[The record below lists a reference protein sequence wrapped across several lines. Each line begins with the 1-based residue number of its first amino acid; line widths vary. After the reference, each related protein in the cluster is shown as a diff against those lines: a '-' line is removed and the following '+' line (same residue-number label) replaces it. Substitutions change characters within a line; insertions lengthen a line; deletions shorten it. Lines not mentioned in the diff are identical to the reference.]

1 MKPISITLIC
11 LLLICRASAQQT
23 YTVTADQPALVNGL
37 QMGFTIKSQEVKKVG
52 DKGDFSRYS
61 VRFYVT
67 NTLGESKIIL
77 YKQGLNLLNNVSDQL
92 AQFNCLNAT
101 GARLTTKEAL
111 IRANACNV
119 LALTDDKDCS
129 TNKTTQNKRFVQI
142 GYWIKA
148 GQTIS
153 TDAIVIVPLNEQPNM
168 QVTYLADLLQPAA
181 SASIGGRQDAGQYQ
195 PPPPPISYV
204 NVNTQGFLKIRN
216 ARTNTYINY
225 ETGVMRSSAINNEW
239 WSAHWQLVP
248 VPGTNRFNIKN
259 QWKNSYMSI
268 DSGNLDLF
276 VNYVS
281 DGAMW
286 VLEPSG
292 NGAFRIKNVSSGQYL
307 CIASNQ
313 LKLANNY
320 NNVGTSDWVFEP

>member
-1 MKPISITLIC
+1 MKIKKTLFAALCFLISGQL
-11 LLLICRASAQQT
+11 AAQQA
-23 YTVTADQPALVNGL
+23 YTVTAQQPALVNGL

-61 VRFYVT
+61 IRFYVT

-92 AQFNCLNAT
+92 AQFNCINAT
-101 GARLTTKEAL
+101 GARLTSKEAT
-111 IRANACNV
+111 IRATACNV
-119 LALTDDKDCS
+119 LALTDDKDCA

-153 TDAIVIVPLNEQPNM
+153 ADAIVIVPLNDAPNI
-168 QVTYLADLLQPAA
+168 QVTYLADMLQPAA
-181 SASIGGRQDAGQYQ
+181 SASIGSNQDVGRYQ
-195 PPPPPISYV
+195 PPPAYTDI
-204 NVNTQGFLKIRN
+204 NTQGLLKIRN
-216 ARTNTYINY
+216 VYTNTYINY
-225 ETGVMRSSAINNEW
+225 ETGVMRSSEINSGW

-248 VPGTNRFNIKN
+248 VPGTNRVNIKN
-259 QWKNSYMSI
+259 QWKGTYMSI
-268 DSGNLDLF
+268 DGGTLDLF

-286 VLEPSG
+286 ILEPAG
-292 NGAFRIKNVSSGQYL
+292 NGAFHIKNVASGQYL

-313 LKLANNY
+313 LKTAINY
-320 NNVGTSDWVFEP
+320 RNVQTSEWTFEP